1 MAKKI
6 NTSTIAKETL
16 RMEAQALMQL
26 ADLVDKK
33 FDLICQRI
41 LSSKGRLVVTG
52 IGKSANIG
60 QKLVATFNSTGQ
72 PAIFMHAAD
81 AIHGDL
87 GNVQKDDIV
96 LCISKSGDSPE
107 IKVLVPLVKSLG
119 NSLIGMA
126 AHSGSFLALHS
137 DFLLH
142 TPIDREACPH
152 NLAPTTSTTAQ
163 LAMGDALAMA
173 LMQSRGFTARDFARY
188 HPGGALGKKLYL
200 RVGDLIQNDTKPMV
214 TPQTPI
220 KEVIAEISAKRLG
233 AAAVVDKKKLVGVIT
248 DGDIRRMLQRK
259 NLNLDHI
266 RATDILNS
274 KPKTIDFNELAVQAF
289 QLMEQH
295 SITQLVVT
303 NKNQYAGIVHLH
315 DILKEGIF

>member
-1 MAKKI
+1 
-6 NTSTIAKETL
+6 
-16 RMEAQALMQL
+16 
-26 ADLVDKK
+26 
-33 FDLICQRI
+33 
-41 LSSKGRLVVTG
+41 
-52 IGKSANIG
+52 
-60 QKLVATFNSTGQ
+60 
-72 PAIFMHAAD
+72 
-81 AIHGDL
+81 
-87 GNVQKDDIV
+87 
-96 LCISKSGDSPE
+96 
-107 IKVLVPLVKSLG
+107 
-119 NSLIGMA
+119 
-126 AHSGSFLALHS
+126 
-137 DFLLH
+137 
-142 TPIDREACPH
+142 
-152 NLAPTTSTTAQ
+152 
-163 LAMGDALAMA
+163 MGDALAMA